1 MPKPPRQHRDR
12 RLEVKARRAIA
23 NETIERGND

>member
-12 RLEVKARRAIA
+12 RLEAKARRAIA
-23 NETIERGND
+23 KETIERSND